1 VSDLTDRRARKKAQT
16 RALIRDTARR
26 LFAERGFEAVT
37 TADVAAAADVA
48 VQTVFNHFS
57 SKEELFFDGRTPWVE
72 GPADAVRS
80 RAAEVSPLDALHGY
94 LTARVALQAR
104 RLVTPAGLE
113 YIATIEAS
121 PTLRAYEREL
131 HHRSIALLADALLEA
146 WAADG
151 SAPSVPSD
159 PRTAASVT
167 AAVWL
172 AAVRTLI
179 CEQRRQRDQAVASG
193 DPEEGAAVAC
203 TVADHVL
210 SGLRRTG

>member
-1 VSDLTDRRARKKAQT
+1 VSELNDRRARKKALT

-26 LFAERGFEAVT
+26 MFAERGFEAVT

-48 VQTVFNHFS
+48 VQTVFNHFP
-57 SKEELFFDGRTPWVE
+57 SKEELFFDERTPWVE

-80 RAAEVSPLDALHGY
+80 RPADVSPLDALQEY
-94 LTARVALQAR
+94 LTSRVALQVR
-104 RLVTPAGLE
+104 RLATPAGRE
-113 YIATIEAS
+113 YIATVEAS

-131 HHRSIALLADALLEA
+131 HHRSIALLAGALLEA
-146 WAADG
+146 WSEDG

-179 CEQRRQRDQAVASG
+179 CEQRQRMHQDACSG
-193 DPEEGAAVAC
+193 DPEQGAAVAS
-203 TVADHVL
+203 TVAGRVL
-210 SGLRRTG
+210 AGLRRTG

>member
-1 VSDLTDRRARKKAQT
+1 VGELSDRRARKKAQT

-26 LFAERGFEAVT
+26 LFTERGFDAVT

-48 VQTVFNHFS
+48 VQTVFNHFAG
-57 SKEELFFDGRTPWVE
+57 KEELFFDDRTPWVE

-80 RAAEVSPLDALHGY
+80 RAAGVPPLDALHEY
-94 LTARVALQAR
+94 LTARVALQVH
-104 RLVTPAGLE
+104 RLATPEGRA

-131 HHRSIALLADALLEA
+131 HHRSIALLADALFEA
-146 WAADG
+146 WAEDG

-179 CEQRRQRDQAVASG
+179 CEQRRQWDHEAVTG
-193 DPEEGAAVAC
+193 DPDEGAAVAS